1 MASCRKC
8 QRELSRDERAIYKR
22 MVNKLAAE
30 EELLCKHCLAEM
42 FDVTVEMI
50 EEKIEHFKSSG
61 CTLFN

>member
-50 EEKIEHFKSSG
+50 EQKIEHFKASG
-61 CTLFN
+61 CTLFM

>member
-22 MVNKLAAE
+22 MVNKLADE
-30 EELLCKHCLAEM
+30 DELLCKRCLAEI

-50 EEKIEHFKSSG
+50 DQKIEYFKSSG
-61 CTLFN
+61 CTLFM